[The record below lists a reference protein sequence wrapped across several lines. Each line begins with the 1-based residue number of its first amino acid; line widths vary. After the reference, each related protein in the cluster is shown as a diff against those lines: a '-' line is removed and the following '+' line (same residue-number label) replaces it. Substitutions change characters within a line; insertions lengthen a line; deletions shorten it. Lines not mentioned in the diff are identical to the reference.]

1 MRVLSGTQP
10 SGALHIGNYFGA
22 IRQYIA
28 LQDGNEA
35 LYFLADLHAL
45 TTVRDA
51 EKLRRFTRDLAL
63 DYLALGLDPARALL
77 FRQSD
82 VPEVTELSWILA
94 TVTPQAMLE
103 NAHAYKDKVAKGL
116 SADVG
121 LFTYPVLM
129 AADILLY
136 ETDLVP
142 VGKDQKQHIEITRD
156 IAVRYNQTYCP
167 GFDPKTGE
175 GGALKLPEPL
185 IVEETAVV
193 PGTDGKK
200 MSKSYGNT
208 IDVFGDPKETKKR
221 VMGIVTDSA
230 GVADPKDPQASTI
243 FHLLKLFA
251 TPDEVAATE
260 REFRAGGTG
269 YGDFKKRLLEKTLGF
284 FEPARRRREELVRT
298 AAVEDVLADGARR
311 ARERAARVLDRV
323 RDAVGVGAL
332 RRPG

>member
-1 MRVLSGTQP
+1 MRVLSGIQP
-10 SGALHIGNYFGA
+10 SGVLHLGNYFGA
-22 IRQYIA
+22 IRQHVA
-28 LQDGNEA
+28 LQEGGNETT
-35 LYFLADLHAL
+35 YFLADLHAL

-51 EKLRRFTRDLAL
+51 EKLRRFTRDAAL
-63 DYLALGLDPARALL
+63 DYLALGLDPERSIF

-82 VPEVTELSWILA
+82 VPEVTELAWILA
-94 TVTPQAMLE
+94 TVTPKAMLE

-116 SADVG
+116 PADAG

-136 ETDLVP
+136 DTDLVP

-156 IAVRYNQTYCP
+156 IAVRFNQTYCR

-175 GGALKLPEPL
+175 GGALRLPEPM

-208 IDVFGDPKETKKR
+208 IDIFGEPKETKKR

-230 GVADPKDPQASTI
+230 GVQDAKDPEASTI
-243 FHLLKLFA
+243 YHLLKLFS
-251 TPDEVAATE
+251 TPEETAEIARRF
-260 REFRAGGTG
+260 REGGTG
-269 YGDFKKRLLEKTLGF
+269 YGEFKKQLLEKILAH

-298 AAVEDVLADGARR
+298 AAVDDILAAGARK
-311 ARERAARVLDRV
+311 ARERALAVLDRV
-323 RDAVGVGAL
+323 RTAVGLGPA
-332 RRPG
+332 RR